1 MTSPSWQA
9 RLLNPLLKY
18 TVRPV
23 LFPRVATPGRMR
35 LTARAFAQVE
45 KLRPYPASA
54 QFEPVLDAG
63 FEGEWVSTG
72 KPASKVMLYFH
83 GGGYMIMSP
92 RGYRDFTATLARAF
106 SVRVLAV
113 DYRQGADHPWPA
125 PLHDAL
131 ASYDWLL
138 DQGIEAHD
146 IIIGGDSAGGHLALS
161 TLLAI
166 RDLGLPRPR
175 GGVLLSPWTN
185 MGCDFLS
192 HDANRD
198 SDVLLDLAAVR
209 SNAVFQCQGSELR
222 DPANSPAF
230 ADYHGLPPLHIV
242 ASLSEILLDDA
253 RAARDAALAA
263 GVEVDYHEWADMP
276 HVFPTFYPLLPEA
289 KTALDDM
296 TRFVA
301 ELFRRPATN

>member
-1 MTSPSWQA
+1 MTAPSWQA

-23 LFPRVATPGRMR
+23 IFPKVATPLRMR

-45 KLRPYPASA
+45 KLRPTPGSA
-54 QFEPVLDAG
+54 RFEPVADAE
-63 FEGEWVSTG
+63 FAGEWVTTG
-72 KPASKVMLYFH
+72 KPGGRVLLYFH

-92 RGYRDFTATLARAF
+92 RGYREFTATLAHALG
-106 SVRVLAV
+106 VRVLAV

-131 ASYDWLL
+131 ESYNWLL
-138 DQGIEAHD
+138 EQGVKAHD
-146 IIIGGDSAGGHLALS
+146 IIIGGDSAGGHLTLS

-175 GGVLLSPWTN
+175 GGIALSPWTN
-185 MGCDFLS
+185 MACDFLS
-192 HDANRD
+192 HDANRAT
-198 SDVLLDLAAVR
+198 DVLLDIDAVR
-209 SNAVFQCQGSELR
+209 SNAVFQCQGGNLR

-242 ASLSEILLDDA
+242 ASTSEILLDDA
-253 RAARDAALAA
+253 RAARDAARAA
-263 GVEVDYHEWADMP
+263 GVEVDYHEWDNMP

-289 KTALDDM
+289 RVALDDM
-296 TRFVA
+296 THFVA
-301 ELFRRPATN
+301 ELFRRAPSN